1 MMRCYI
7 CGKVYYYKRNLKTL
21 FTYKISYRCLSCEKK
36 YKLSINYQVIPKE
49 KGVFHII
56 SLFNERNNF
65 NLLAF
70 NEEIA
75 YIIKHILKEMNKK
88 NDTFLWLDVV
98 NEEIFNY
105 LDKIKGDIYL
115 LTNYTYI

>member
-1 MMRCYI
+1 MRCYI
-7 CGKVYYYKRNLKTL
+7 CGKIYYHKRNIKTL
-21 FTYKISYRCLSCEKK
+21 FKHKIKYRCLSCEKK

-56 SLFNERNNF
+56 SIFNERNNF

-75 YIIKHILKEMNKK
+75 FIIKRILKEMNKK
-88 NDTFLWLDVV
+88 DTFLWLDEVK
-98 NEEIFNY
+98 EETLNY
-105 LDKIKGDIYL
+105 LDEIIGDIYL